1 MARCEPYHSVL
12 IQTKI
17 VVCAP
22 VSQDQAHH
30 MALVGTILVSAPAVI
45 IGFIMGAVGI
55 GGILLIVPLTLIAK
69 A

>member
-1 MARCEPYHSVL
+1 
-12 IQTKI
+12 
-17 VVCAP
+17 
-22 VSQDQAHH
+22 
-30 MALVGTILVSAPAVI
+30 MALAGTILVSTFAVI

>member
-1 MARCEPYHSVL
+1 MVL
-12 IQTKI
+12 
-17 VVCAP
+17 A
-22 VSQDQAHH
+22 
-30 MALVGTILVSAPAVI
+30 GTILVLALVVI